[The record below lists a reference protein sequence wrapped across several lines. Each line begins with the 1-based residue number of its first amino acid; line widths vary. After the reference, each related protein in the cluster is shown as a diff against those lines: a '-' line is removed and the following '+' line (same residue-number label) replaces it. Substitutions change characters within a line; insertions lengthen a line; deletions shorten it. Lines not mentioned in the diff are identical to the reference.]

1 MDDYYKLAA
10 AYFKEFE
17 PRSSFPGLKSYHWYL
32 SIFLFA
38 LFFYFGYKFFFVEMP
53 SADKPFWQF
62 FATEIAFLL
71 SCALIAI
78 ERMRLTVRATSE
90 DSDLKPVERLANS
103 KRARL
108 EALLDRPA
116 WKFMATAKEI
126 IELRS
131 LEKACRSTSDKDF
144 AELLPKIYDPDS
156 KARLLTLITA
166 LLGLVIAFLGK
177 SEALNFI
184 ETMGDEGTWTFLTA
198 LARLAVVTFVAC
210 VVAYQVLRQIY
221 ELLLNV
227 FSSLFPVLHNR
238 QVTLDYL
245 LRDLIRF
252 HRMEPTA
259 PPPVAQAPAETL
271 QPSPRREPGLG
282 TLIAAVCLALLREPS
297 VPSDNTKALPAKQN
311 KKPN

>member
-38 LFFYFGYKFFFVEMP
+38 LFFYYGYEFFFVEMP
-53 SADKPFWQF
+53 SGDKPFWQF

-108 EALLDRPA
+108 EVLLDRPA

-126 IELRS
+126 IELRG

-198 LARLAVVTFVAC
+198 LAQLAVVTFVAC

-259 PPPVAQAPAETL
+259 PPPVAQAPTETL

-282 TLIAAVCLALLREPS
+282 TLIAAVCLALIRQPHS
-297 VPSDNTKALPAKQN
+297 PSDNAAAATAKQN
-311 KKPN
+311 KKPL